1 MTAARNGAR
10 SSARRTT
17 TTDKPKITGL
27 NLDTLQRDD
36 APEEPYRT
44 VLNGRPYVF
53 RDPLEE
59 DWQDSM
65 KIDANNVV
73 SILKSLLSDDDW
85 DEFAKVRMEN
95 WKLIALARDI
105 TAYYKADLQSEGNDN
120 ASPTS

>member
-1 MTAARNGAR
+1 MPPRNN
-10 SSARRTT
+10 ARR

-27 NLDTLQRDD
+27 NLDTLTRDD

-65 KIDANNVV
+65 EIDANNVV
-73 SILKSLLSDDDW
+73 AILKSLLSEDDW
-85 DEFAKVRMEN
+85 AEFSKVKLKI
-95 WKLIALARDI
+95 WKLILLARDI
-105 TAYYKADLQSEGNDN
+105 TAYYKTDPESQGNGN
-120 ASPTS
+120 ASPSS